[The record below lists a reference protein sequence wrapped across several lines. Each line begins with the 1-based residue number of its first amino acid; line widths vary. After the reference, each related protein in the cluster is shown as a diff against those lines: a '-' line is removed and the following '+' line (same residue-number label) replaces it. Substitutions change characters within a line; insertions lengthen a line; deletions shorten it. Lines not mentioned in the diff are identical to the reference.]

1 MWKLIFLLMTILV
14 AGKVHADFSSDQ
26 IRYAS
31 TGRYDLLEQIT
42 EQRASERHLTTA
54 DRHALCYA
62 YSRVKRYSKLF
73 ECLDQLERSI
83 QSGDKRTRLFGLH
96 DATPTV
102 LIMRA
107 EAYIELA
114 QFDEAQKIAA
124 NAVKWLEDDDTD
136 DMDMLAAAY
145 AAWSLSYSLSGNL
158 ERGREIERKLSAL
171 KLGWITGDYA
181 SAKAFSVA
189 KARMGLKDYSGVI
202 DVLRADRSFA
212 FDVFLDRLI
221 SGSFLT
227 GVNNWAWVELPRAFM
242 LNKALREVGQ
252 LGEARSGFE
261 KLLAIP
267 AVRDNGDI
275 YWPLLA
281 ELASIAESEGGLEK
295 ALEYY
300 RRAADVIEIH
310 RGSINTEASKIGF
323 VGDKQAIYAAI
334 VRLAGQA
341 KRPDIALEAMER
353 AKSRA
358 LVDLL
363 ASRDRESPVVSGRN
377 AEDQQVLRDIRLAQE
392 RAQLQ
397 LPVDLASREPGS
409 VRALAVQEISQ
420 KQAKA
425 PELASL
431 VAVNAISFSELEKT
445 PGVDEALIEYF
456 VFGNELHIAVV
467 RGDQKRALNLPMGQ
481 LEADIRSFRQE
492 IEDLAPYPSEL
503 AKRLYRQL
511 IAPVADLI
519 GKSNLLIV
527 PHGALHYLP
536 FAALHDGQ
544 GSLLSQRAIR
554 VLPSGSVQKFLRTG
568 ERSKLAKMLI
578 LGNPDLGQAA
588 LDLPSAE
595 IEAKVLAD
603 LVQGSTL
610 VTRKAASESYFKTQA
625 PQHVYLHIAS
635 HGQFRADDAL
645 GSRLLLASDQSND
658 GSLTVRELYGLRLNA
673 DLVTLSAC
681 ETGLGKSLSGDD
693 VVGLTRGF
701 LYAGSSNVVASLW
714 EVDDEATSLLMKSF
728 YTKLAEGRSKKIA
741 LREAQIA
748 LAKSHPQPM
757 FWAPFYLTGSGH

>member
-1 MWKLIFLLMTILV
+1 MWKFIVFTVSLLVIGNV
-14 AGKVHADFSSDQ
+14 RADFSGDQ

-42 EQRASERHLTTA
+42 EQRAKEKPLSTA

-73 ECLDQLERSI
+73 ECLDLLERSI
-83 QSGDKRTRLFGLH
+83 QSGDRRSRLFGLH

-102 LIMRA
+102 FIMRA
-107 EAYIELA
+107 EAFIELG

-124 NAVKWLEDDDTD
+124 NAVKWLEEDDTD

-145 AAWSLSYSLSGNL
+145 SAWSLSYSLSGNP
-158 ERGREIERKLSAL
+158 EKGREIERKLSAL

-212 FDVFLDRLI
+212 INVFLDRLI
-221 SGSFLT
+221 SGGFLS

-242 LNKALREVGQ
+242 LNKALREIGQ
-252 LGEARSGFE
+252 LNEARTGFE

-281 ELASIAESEGGLEK
+281 ELASIAETEGALEK
-295 ALEYY
+295 ALDYY
-300 RRAADVIEIH
+300 RRAADVIELH

-334 VRLAGQA
+334 VRLAGVA

-363 ASRDRESPVVSGRN
+363 ASRDRESPVISGRN
-377 AEDQQVLRDIRLAQE
+377 AEDQQVLRDIRSAQE

-397 LPVDLASREPGS
+397 LPVDSSSREPGS
-409 VRALAVQEISQ
+409 ARALAAQEIRQ
-420 KQAKA
+420 RQAKA

-431 VAVNAISFSELEKT
+431 VAVSSLTFSELEKT
-445 PGVDEALIEYF
+445 PGVDETLIEYF
-456 VFGNELHIAVV
+456 VFGDQLHIAAV
-467 RGDQKRALNLPMGQ
+467 RGEQRRALNLPIAQ

-492 IEDLAPYPSEL
+492 IQDLAPYPSEL

-511 IAPVADLI
+511 IAPISDVL

-527 PHGALHYLP
+527 PHGPLHYLP

-544 GSLLSQRAIR
+544 GSLISQRAIR
-554 VLPSGSVQKFLRTG
+554 ILPSGSVQKFLRTG
-568 ERSKLAKMLI
+568 ERGKLAKMLI

-595 IEAKVLAD
+595 VEAKVLAQ

-610 VTRKAASESYFKTQA
+610 VTRKAASESYFKAQA
-625 PQHVYLHIAS
+625 PQHAYLHIAS
-635 HGQFRADDAL
+635 HGQFRAEDAL

-714 EVDDEATSLLMKSF
+714 EVDDEATSLLRKNF
-728 YTKLAEGRSKKIA
+728 YAKLAEGRSKKIA
-741 LREAQIA
+741 LREAQIG
-748 LAKSHPQPM
+748 LVKSHPQPI